1 MIAMLNLIFHPDV
14 SYEVRESY
22 LWYQEQAEGLGANF
36 LDELETAYQAILE
49 LPNAWPNI
57 NRGFK
62 RYLLT
67 GFPFSVIYKC
77 NGDVVYV
84 VAVMHNSRKPGYW
97 LKRT

>member
-1 MIAMLNLIFHPDV
+1 MPSLIFHPDV
-14 SYEVRESY
+14 SYEIKESY
-22 LWYQEQAEGLGANF
+22 LWYQEKAEGLGVNF

-49 LPNAWPNI
+49 LPNAWPNHS
-57 NRGFK
+57 RGFK

-67 GFPFSVIYKC
+67 GFPFSVIYKYTA
-77 NGDVVYV
+77 NVVYV

>member
-1 MIAMLNLIFHPDV
+1 MPRLIFHPDV
-14 SYEVRESY
+14 SYKFRESY
-22 LWYQEQAEGLGANF
+22 LWYQEKAEGLGVNF

-49 LPNAWPNI
+49 LPNAWPNHT
-57 NRGFK
+57 RGFK

-67 GFPFSVIYKC
+67 GFPVSVIYKYA
-77 NGDVVYV
+77 NNVVYI